1 MIDFSDKVYGSGK
14 VPNHHGVLVQ
24 LKPLGSDKREH
35 KRFACTK
42 ADGPRP
48 ALEDC
53 YSAAILWV
61 KERVGVPAAPAEQL
75 GPRAATTQE
84 LEWLHQ
90 WVDKQLAP
98 EALTLE
104 MCDAALEHMRA
115 AAAGSCGFVRIQEA
129 QLLRAQL
136 AAVERAMQRGA
147 ALHERL
153 SAKVNVAAQPKR
165 PRLDVPPHP
174 RELES
179 PPRPPPPNWARFSSY
194 TKSTYQKLETEEH
207 DRRAINIDREQLEH
221 DLPAGDDTRGW
232 HNHWRR
238 GVFGTLRG
246 WAAGL
251 LSRAITPACCTHPS
265 PASA

>member
-1 MIDFSDKVYGSGK
+1 MSSRQYHREPTKYLADRKIIVFFCSLLFQCLRQGLWTGVVPGTAVMEPGTAVMELEAELRGICERARDRGYLIDFSDKVYGRGNL
-14 VPNHHGVLVQ
+14 PNHHGVLVQ
-24 LKPLGSDKREH
+24 LKPPGSDKREP

-129 QLLRAQL
+129 QLLRAHL
-136 AAVERAMQRGA
+136 ATAERAMQRAA

-153 SAKVNVAAQPKR
+153 SAKVDVAAQ
-165 PRLDVPPHP
+165 
-174 RELES
+174 
-179 PPRPPPPNWARFSSY
+179 
-194 TKSTYQKLETEEH
+194 
-207 DRRAINIDREQLEH
+207 
-221 DLPAGDDTRGW
+221 
-232 HNHWRR
+232 
-238 GVFGTLRG
+238 
-246 WAAGL
+246 
-251 LSRAITPACCTHPS
+251 
-265 PASA
+265 